1 MGPSSAS
8 EVPRTVYACRGSL
21 RKKWEAESKVRIR
34 KAWKSPIGLSLT
46 LEGPKQK
53 PRTHAVCG
61 AQETAARG
69 ASILWLSTGAPHRA
83 AACPHA
89 LGMGPTPGTQSP
101 VPGRLTW
108 EQSMYWIW
116 GARCHPGNTPLV
128 RRPTCNRQGPRDP
141 GNSVDG
147 RAVYTFLQA
156 AFPPSSSP
164 CAHGLPS

>member
-8 EVPRTVYACRGSL
+8 EVPRTAYACRGSF

-46 LEGPKQK
+46 LEVQSRSP
-53 PRTHAVCG
+53 
-61 AQETAARG
+61 
-69 ASILWLSTGAPHRA
+69 
-83 AACPHA
+83 
-89 LGMGPTPGTQSP
+89 GPTPCVGPKRLLPEGPQFSGFQQGLPTGPPPAHMHWARDPLPAQSP

-147 RAVYTFLQA
+147 RAVYAFLQA